1 MAESTPNTEEG
12 APLKTTPL
20 HEAHIALGA
29 RMVPFAGYDMP
40 VQYTEG
46 VLKEHLWTRQH
57 AGIFDVSHMGQA
69 RLRGV
74 APLAAFEEVVPG
86 DFINLKPGR
95 QKYSVL
101 LNRTGGIVD
110 DLMAGRP
117 ITLDGTGDDGLF
129 VVVNGACKDNDFKVI
144 ADELAGQVVIERLET
159 RALIALQGPEAA
171 AVFQH
176 YVPAAQA
183 MVFMDIRLMTGFG
196 VDLIVSRSGYTG
208 EDGYEISVP
217 EDAADDVWNILL
229 SDPRVKPIGLGARD
243 SLRLEAG
250 LPLYGHDLDETV
262 SPVEGDLTF
271 AINKKRREQR
281 DFPGAARIV
290 AELAE
295 GPARVRVALK
305 VLEGAPA
312 REGAEIADA
321 TGAVIGIVT
330 SGGYSPVLKA
340 GIAMGFVPPAHA
352 AVGAQLK
359 VIVRGKPQGAEVVKA
374 PFVPHRY
381 VRKLP
386 A

>member
-1 MAESTPNTEEG
+1 MADQPTDQ
-12 APLKTTPL
+12 PLKTTPL
-20 HEAHIALGA
+20 HEAHLALGA

-46 VLKEHLWTRQH
+46 VLKEHLWTREH
-57 AGIFDVSHMGQA
+57 AGLFDVSHMGQA

-86 DFINLKPGR
+86 DFINLKPGK

-101 LNRTGGIVD
+101 LNRTGGIID

-117 ITLDGTGDDGLF
+117 ITVDGTGDDGLF
-129 VVVNGACKDNDFKVI
+129 VVVNGACKENDFKVI
-144 ADELAGQVVIERLET
+144 ADELGPQVTIERLET
-159 RALIALQGPEAA
+159 RALIAIQGPEAA

-176 YVPAAQA
+176 YVPDAAS
-183 MVFMDIRLMTGFG
+183 MVFMDVRLMTGFG

-217 EDAADDVWNILL
+217 EEAADDVWNRLL
-229 SDPRVKPIGLGARD
+229 VDPRVKPIGLGARD

-250 LPLYGHDLDETV
+250 LPLYGHDLDETT

-271 AINKKRREQR
+271 AINKNRREQR

-290 AELAE
+290 KELAD
-295 GPARVRVALK
+295 GPPRVRVALK

-321 TGAVIGIVT
+321 DGKVIGVVT
-330 SGGYSPVLKA
+330 SGGFSPVLKQ
-340 GIAMGFVPPAHA
+340 GIAIGFVK
-352 AVGAQLK
+352 GAKPEIGAKLK
-359 VIVRGKPQGAEVVKA
+359 VIVRGKPQAAEVVA
-374 PFVPHRY
+374 SPFVPHRY
-381 VRKLP
+381 VRKL
-386 A
+386 

>member
-1 MAESTPNTEEG
+1 MAQSPAE
-12 APLKTTPL
+12 APLQTTPL
-20 HEAHIALGA
+20 HAAHLALGA

-46 VLKEHLWTRQH
+46 VLKEHLWTREH

-74 APLAAFEEVVPG
+74 NPRAAFEEVVPG

-101 LNRTGGIVD
+101 LNRAGGIVD
-110 DLMAGRP
+110 DLMAARP
-117 ITLDGTGDDGLF
+117 VNSEGTGDDGLF

-144 ADELAGQVVIERLET
+144 EAELAGQVAIERLET

-176 YVPAAQA
+176 YAPEAGTLG
-183 MVFMDIRLMTGFG
+183 FMDVRLMTAFG

-217 EDAADDVWNILL
+217 DVAADDVWNILL
-229 SDPRVKPIGLGARD
+229 SDRRVKPIGLGARD

-262 SPVEGDLTF
+262 SPVEADLTF
-271 AINKKRREQR
+271 AINKNRREQR

-290 AELAE
+290 KELAE
-295 GPARVRVALK
+295 GPARRRVALK

-321 TGAVIGIVT
+321 SGAVIGVVT
-330 SGGYSPVLKA
+330 SGGFSPVLKC
-340 GIAMGFVPPAHA
+340 GIALGFVRGVNPEI
-352 AVGAQLK
+352 GAQLK
-359 VIVRGKPQGAEVVKA
+359 VIVRGKPQAAEVVKA

>member
-1 MAESTPNTEEG
+1 MSTDPTD

-20 HEAHIALGA
+20 HAAHLALGA
-29 RMVPFAGYDMP
+29 RMVPFAGYEMP

-46 VLKEHLWTRQH
+46 VLKEHLWTREH

-86 DFINLKPGR
+86 DFINLKAGK

-101 LNRTGGIVD
+101 LNRQGGIID
-110 DLMAGRP
+110 DLMASRP
-117 ITLDGTGDDGLF
+117 VNSLGTGDDGLF
-129 VVVNGACKDNDFKVI
+129 VIVNGACKENDFKVI
-144 ADELAGQVVIERLET
+144 ADELGPQVTIERYED

-176 YVPAAQA
+176 YAPDAAA
-183 MVFMDIRLMTGFG
+183 MVFMDVRLMTAFG

-217 EDAADDVWNILL
+217 AEAADDVWNVLL
-229 SDPRVKPIGLGARD
+229 SNPQVKPIGLGARD

-250 LPLYGHDLDETV
+250 MPLYGHDLDETV
-262 SPVEGDLTF
+262 SPVEAGLTF
-271 AINKKRREQR
+271 AINKNRREQR

-290 AELAE
+290 KELAE
-295 GPARVRVALK
+295 GPPRVCVALK

-321 TGAVIGIVT
+321 AGKVIGVVT
-330 SGGYSPVLKA
+330 SGGFSPVLKQ
-340 GIAMGFVPPAHA
+340 GIAIGFVAGPKPEP
-352 AVGAQLK
+352 GAILN
-359 VIVRGKPQGAEVVKA
+359 VIVRGKPQRAEVVKS

-381 VRKLP
+381 VRKI
-386 A
+386 

>member
-1 MAESTPNTEEG
+1 
-12 APLKTTPL
+12 
-20 HEAHIALGA
+20 
-29 RMVPFAGYDMP
+29 
-40 VQYTEG
+40 
-46 VLKEHLWTRQH
+46 
-57 AGIFDVSHMGQA
+57 MGQA

-74 APLAAFEEVVPG
+74 NPLAAFEEVVPG

-101 LNRTGGIVD
+101 LNRAGGIID
-110 DLMAGRP
+110 DLMAARP
-117 ITLDGTGDDGLF
+117 VNSVGAGDDGLF

-144 ADELAGQVVIERLET
+144 EAELAGQVAIERLET

-176 YVPAAQA
+176 YAPEVATLA
-183 MVFMDIRLMTGFG
+183 FMDVRLMTAFG

-217 EDAADDVWNILL
+217 DVAADDVWNILL
-229 SDPRVKPIGLGARD
+229 SDRRVKPIGLGARD

-262 SPVEGDLTF
+262 SPVEADLAF
-271 AINKKRREQR
+271 AINKNRREQR

-290 AELAE
+290 KELAE
-295 GPARVRVALK
+295 GPARRRVALK

-321 TGAVIGIVT
+321 SGAVIGVVT
-330 SGGYSPVLKA
+330 SGGFSPVLKC
-340 GIAMGFVPPAHA
+340 GIALGFVRGVNPEI
-352 AVGAQLK
+352 GAQLK
-359 VIVRGKPQGAEVVKA
+359 VIVRGKPQACEVVKA

-381 VRKLP
+381 VRKV
-386 A
+386 

>member
-1 MAESTPNTEEG
+1 VAEPSD
-12 APLKTTPL
+12 APLQTTPL

-46 VLKEHLWTRQH
+46 VLKEHLWTREH

-86 DFINLKPGR
+86 DFIGLKPGK
-95 QKYSVL
+95 QKYSLL
-101 LNRTGGIVD
+101 LNRTGGIID
-110 DLMAGRP
+110 DLMAARP
-117 ITLDGTGDDGLF
+117 VNSEGTGDDGLF
-129 VVVNGACKDNDFKVI
+129 VVVNGACKENDFKVI
-144 ADELAGQVVIERLET
+144 EGELAGQVTIERLET

-176 YVPAAQA
+176 YAPEVAS
-183 MVFMDIRLMTGFG
+183 MVFMDIRLMTAFG

-217 EDAADDVWNILL
+217 EEAADDVWNKLL
-229 SDPRVKPIGLGARD
+229 VDHRVKPIGLGARD

-262 SPVEGDLTF
+262 SPVEADLAF
-271 AINKKRREQR
+271 AINKNRREQR

-290 AELAE
+290 KELAE
-295 GPARVRVALK
+295 GPPRRRVALK

-321 TGAVIGIVT
+321 AGKVIGVVT
-330 SGGYSPVLKA
+330 SGGFSPVLKC
-340 GIAMGFVPPAHA
+340 GIAIGFVSGANR
-352 AVGAQLK
+352 AVGDQLK
-359 VIVRGKPQGAEVVKA
+359 VIVRGKPQAAEVVKG

>member
-1 MAESTPNTEEG
+1 MPTDSDT
-12 APLKTTPL
+12 PLKTTPL
-20 HEAHIALGA
+20 TDAHITLGG
-29 RMVPFAGYDMP
+29 RMVPFAGYAMP
-40 VQYTEG
+40 VQYPDG
-46 VLKEHLWTRQH
+46 VMKEHLWTREH

-86 DFINLKPGR
+86 DFIGLKPGR

-101 LNRTGGIVD
+101 LNRTGGIID

-117 ITLDGTGDDGLF
+117 ATAQGTGDDGLF

-144 ADELAGQVVIERLET
+144 GDELAGQVTIERLEH

-176 YVPAAQA
+176 YAPAAA
-183 MVFMDIRLMTGFG
+183 EMVFMDIRLMTAFG

-217 EDAADDVWNILL
+217 AGAAHDVWNVLL
-229 SDPRVKPIGLGARD
+229 SDPRVRPVGLGARD

-262 SPVEGDLTF
+262 SPVEAGLTF
-271 AINKKRREQR
+271 AINKNRREQR

-290 AELAE
+290 RELAE
-295 GPARVRVALK
+295 GPVRVKVCLR

-312 REGAEIADA
+312 REGAEVADE
-321 TGAVIGIVT
+321 TGAVVGVVT
-330 SGGYSPVLKA
+330 SGGHSPCLKA
-340 GIAMGFVPPAHA
+340 GIALAFVPPTLK
-352 AVGAQLK
+352 AVGTQLK
-359 VIVRGKPQGAEVVKA
+359 VIVRGKPQAAEVVA
-374 PFVPHRY
+374 SPFVPHRY
-381 VRKLP
+381 VRKL
-386 A
+386 

>member
-1 MAESTPNTEEG
+1 MSTPTDQ
-12 APLKTTPL
+12 PLKTTPL
-20 HEAHIALGA
+20 HAAHLALGA

-46 VLKEHLWTRQH
+46 VLKEHLWTREH

-86 DFINLKPGR
+86 DFINLKPGK

-101 LNRTGGIVD
+101 LNRQGGIID
-110 DLMAGRP
+110 DLMAARP
-117 ITLDGTGDDGLF
+117 VNSAGTGDDGLF

-144 ADELAGQVVIERLET
+144 GDELGPQVQIERLEN
-159 RALIALQGPEAA
+159 RALIAIQGPEAA

-176 YVPAAQA
+176 YAPEAAD
-183 MVFMDIRLMTGFG
+183 MVFMDVRLMTAFG

-217 EDAADDVWNILL
+217 GDAADDVWNVLL
-229 SDPRVKPIGLGARD
+229 SDHRVKPIGLGARD

-262 SPVEGDLTF
+262 SPVEGDLAF
-271 AINKKRREQR
+271 AINKNRREQR

-290 AELAE
+290 KELAE
-295 GPARVRVALK
+295 GPARKCVALK

-321 TGAVIGIVT
+321 AGTVIGVVT
-330 SGGYSPVLKA
+330 SGGFSPVLKQ
-340 GIAMGFVPPAHA
+340 A
-352 AVGAQLK
+352 ASPSAS
-359 VIVRGKPQGAEVVKA
+359 
-374 PFVPHRY
+374 
-381 VRKLP
+381 
-386 A
+386 

>member
-1 MAESTPNTEEG
+1 VADQDET
-12 APLKTTPL
+12 LKTTPL
-20 HEAHIALGA
+20 HEAHLALGA

-46 VLKEHLWTRQH
+46 VLKEHLWTREH

-101 LNRTGGIVD
+101 LNRTGGIID
-110 DLMAGRP
+110 DLMAARP
-117 ITLDGTGDDGLF
+117 MTLDGTGDDGLF
-129 VVVNGACKDNDFKVI
+129 VVVNGACKENDFKVI
-144 ADELAGQVVIERLET
+144 NDELAGQVEIERLET

-176 YVPAAQA
+176 YVADAAS
-183 MVFMDIRLMTGFG
+183 MVFMDVRLLTGFG

-217 EDAADDVWNILL
+217 EAAADDVWNILL

-271 AINKKRREQR
+271 AINKNRREQR

-290 AELAE
+290 KELAE
-295 GPARVRVALK
+295 GPARLRVALK

-321 TGAVIGIVT
+321 AGAVIGVVT
-330 SGGYSPVLKA
+330 SGGYSPVLKGA
-340 GIAMGFVPPAHA
+340 IAMGFVPPAHA
-352 AVGAQLK
+352 AIGTALK
-359 VIVRGKPQGAEVVKA
+359 VIVRGKPQAAEVVKA
-374 PFVPHRY
+374 PFVPHNY
-381 VRKLP
+381 VRKLQAP
-386 A
+386 NL